1 MTGDHLTALET
12 AFLQLDRAGA
22 PLHIGSVSILDGDDL
37 FDDAGAFRLE
47 DLLALVTSRLDVL
60 PQLRQRVRWPAGGLG
75 RPWWED
81 APDFDVADHVGV
93 TVLAG
98 GGREEELRRAAAE
111 LFARPL
117 RSDRPL
123 WDLRFLTGLPGGRVA
138 VVQRVHH
145 AIVDGVS
152 GVELATMLFDTEPR
166 HDPAPAV
173 GGVPGVPAV
182 PPTPSLAAR
191 AAAVV
196 GGALDVVR
204 HPARPVQTALAV
216 ANGLRTTAT
225 GGAFAPPTSLNVP
238 IGPSRQLHWIRG
250 NLDLVKGVARA
261 HGVKGNDVVLTA
273 VAGGVRQLLIARH
286 EAIPPGATVR
296 VLVPVSRHAAT
307 GVGRGNQV
315 TALLVDLPIGIG
327 DPAARLR
334 AVAAETARLKASGE
348 AEAGDLLLRAADL
361 LPAVALG
368 ATGLVLTHQPLVNL
382 VVTNVPGPPMP
393 LYVLGARSLEAFP
406 FVPIAGNLSL
416 GVAVLSYDG
425 SLNLG
430 ITVDPVACPD
440 AHAFVDGVE
449 ASLADL
455 EAAWT
460 HHDETV

>member
-1 MTGDHLTALET
+1 MTVDRLTALET

-47 DLLALVTSRLDVL
+47 DVRALVASRLDVL

-81 APDFDVADHVGV
+81 DPGFDVADHVGV

-111 LFARPL
+111 LFARTL
-117 RSDRPL
+117 RADRPL

-173 GGVPGVPAV
+173 GGLPAA
-182 PPTPSLAAR
+182 PPARSFADR

-204 HPARPVQTALAV
+204 HPDRPVRAALAV
-216 ANGLRTTAT
+216 AGGLRTTAT
-225 GGAFAPPTSLNVP
+225 GGAFAPPSSLNAP

-250 NLDLVKGVARA
+250 NLDLVKAVARV
-261 HGVKGNDVVLTA
+261 HGVKGNDVVLAA
-273 VAGGVRQLLIARH
+273 VAGGVRQLLIARR

-368 ATGLVLTHQPLVNL
+368 ATGLVVSHQPLVNL
-382 VVTNVPGPPMP
+382 VVTNVPGPPVP
-393 LYVLGARSLEAFP
+393 LFVLGARSLEAFP

-440 AHAFVDGVE
+440 AHAFVEGVE
-449 ASLADL
+449 ASLAQF
-455 EAAWT
+455 A
-460 HHDETV
+460 TV